1 MVWVSF
7 LDIEELTL
15 VIFYVLS
22 YLKVKMILKLIL
34 CILQLSNQLYR
45 LITDYIKMY
54 GERVFGVLAR
64 DHREDIINDYEVA
77 IKEEDRYEFL
87 KEKTR

>member
-1 MVWVSF
+1 MT
-7 LDIEELTL
+7 ELYFRGL
-15 VIFYVLS
+15 FKEYRRVFKCL
-22 YLKVKMILKLIL
+22 
-34 CILQLSNQLYR
+34 LQLLQFESHNDGVETFENALL